1 MYVQIVTYNLN
12 GVSEQD
18 YIDIAHQVA
27 SQFAAMGGLQAK
39 VWLRNPDS
47 NSFGAVYF
55 WDDWEAQERF
65 AASDLF
71 EGTYPGFANVV
82 SEGYEVYD
90 QLTRATQPVIDIVE
104 EEAGWAPPPPPP
116 AEPVLEPDELVEE
129 PELDDELEEYEPE
142 ELEAELEPVELE
154 PVEVEPLED
163 VVVEEPEPVVRVTR
177 SRVIKTSPKRA
188 PARKA
193 AARKVATPAPR
204 AAKSTKVIK
213 ITKKAQPVRRAAA
226 PRAATRPATT
236 RAASTRAA
244 TTKAATPRAARVT
257 KVTKVTK
264 KVGKRPVKAQRAK
277 KLR

>member
-27 SQFAAMGGLQAK
+27 SQFDAMGGLQAK

-55 WDDWEAQERF
+55 WDDREAQERF

-90 QLTRATQPVIDIVE
+90 QLTRATQPVLDIVE

-116 AEPVLEPDELVEE
+116 AELLEPDELVEE
-129 PELDDELEEYEPE
+129 PELDEYEPE
-142 ELEAELEPVELE
+142 ELEEELEAIEVEPVE
-154 PVEVEPLED
+154 D
-163 VVVEEPEPVVRVTR
+163 VLVEEPEPVVRVTR
-177 SRVIKTSPKRA
+177 SRVVKRSPK
-188 PARKA
+188 
-193 AARKVATPAPR
+193 KVAR

-213 ITKKAQPVRRAAA
+213 VTKKAPAVRRAAA

>member
-27 SQFAAMGGLQAK
+27 SQFDAMAGLQAK

-47 NSFGAVYF
+47 DSFGAVYF
-55 WDDWEAQERF
+55 WDDREAQERF

-90 QLTRATQPVIDIVE
+90 QLTRATQPVLDIVE

-116 AEPVLEPDELVEE
+116 AEPVLEPEAVALTPEVLEPDELVEE
-129 PELDDELEEYEPE
+129 PELDDELEEYEP
-142 ELEAELEPVELE
+142 
-154 PVEVEPLED
+154 LED
-163 VVVEEPEPVVRVTR
+163 VLVEEPEPAVRVTR
-177 SRVIKTSPKRA
+177 SRVVKRSPKKA
-188 PARKA
+188 PVRKA
-193 AARKVATPAPR
+193 AAKKAATPAPR
-204 AAKSTKVIK
+204 PARSTKVIK
-213 ITKKAQPVRRAAA
+213 VTKKAPPARRAVT
-226 PRAATRPATT
+226 PRATT
-236 RAASTRAA
+236 RAVTPRATTRAV

>member
-1 MYVQIVTYNLN
+1 MYVQIVTYDLN
-12 GVSEQD
+12 GVTEQD

-27 SQFAAMGGLQAK
+27 SQFDAMGGLQAK

-47 NSFGAVYF
+47 DSFGAVYF
-55 WDDWEAQERF
+55 WDDSEAQERF

-90 QLTRATQPVIDIVE
+90 QLTRATQPVLDIVE

-116 AEPVLEPDELVEE
+116 VELLEPDELVEE
-129 PELDDELEEYEPE
+129 PELEEYEPE
-142 ELEAELEPVELE
+142 ELEAGLEPVELE

-163 VVVEEPEPVVRVTR
+163 VVVEEPVVRVTR
-177 SRVIKTSPKRA
+177 SRVIKTSPKKT
-188 PARKA
+188 PARKP

-213 ITKKAQPVRRAAA
+213 VTKKAQPVRRAAT
-226 PRAATRPATT
+226 PRAATRRATT
-236 RAASTRAA
+236 RAAGTRAA

-277 KLR
+277 KVR

>member
-18 YIDIAHQVA
+18 YIDVAHQVA
-27 SQFAAMGGLQAK
+27 SQFDAMGGLQAK

-55 WDDWEAQERF
+55 WDDREAQERF

-116 AEPVLEPDELVEE
+116 AEPMLEPEAVAVTPDVLEPDDLLEE
-129 PELDDELEEYEPE
+129 PEFDDELDEYEPE
-142 ELEAELEPVELE
+142 ELEEELEPIEVE
-154 PVEVEPLED
+154 PVEVVL
-163 VVVEEPEPVVRVTR
+163 VEEPEPVVRVTR
-177 SRVIKTSPKRA
+177 SRVVKRSPK
-188 PARKA
+188 KA
-193 AARKVATPAPR
+193 AAKKVATR

-213 ITKKAQPVRRAAA
+213 VTKKAPAVRRAAA

-236 RAASTRAA
+236 RAAGTRAA
-244 TTKAATPRAARVT
+244 TTKAARVT
-257 KVTKVTK
+257 RVTKVTK
-264 KVGKRPVKAQRAK
+264 KVGKRPLKAQRAK

>member
-18 YIDIAHQVA
+18 YTDIAHQVA

-55 WDDWEAQERF
+55 WDDREAQERF

-90 QLTRATQPVIDIVE
+90 QLTRATQPVLPIVE

-142 ELEAELEPVELE
+142 ELEEELEPEELEPVE
-154 PVEVEPLED
+154 D
-163 VVVEEPEPVVRVTR
+163 VLVEEPEPVVRVTR
-177 SRVIKTSPKRA
+177 SRVIKTSPKKA
-188 PARKA
+188 PARKP

-213 ITKKAQPVRRAAA
+213 VTKKAQPVRRAAT
-226 PRAATRPATT
+226 PRAATRRATT
-236 RAASTRAA
+236 RAAGTRAA